1 MLDPVVCADMRTGA
15 PQVSFAAL
23 SDLKRL
29 VTSVAV
35 STNSPSEN
43 GLAWEEV
50 DETEQRARTNLEQT
64 DEPDIRALKVDGMS
78 AAERAKTV
86 MTLAQILM
94 QAAGLVV
101 EEFGDE

>member
-1 MLDPVVCADMRTGA
+1 MKRNNALA
-15 PQVSFAAL
+15 PISNRQMSLIF
-23 SDLKRL
+23 
-29 VTSVAV
+29 
-35 STNSPSEN
+35 
-43 GLAWEEV
+43 
-50 DETEQRARTNLEQT
+50 
-64 DEPDIRALKVDGMS
+64 EPRKVDGMS